1 MIVSDAAFH
10 DSPTY
15 GDRSY
20 WGHSSGEWFVLRS
33 YPGSYIV
40 SYPDCHHVYC
50 SEFVHSCARPTPLLC
65 LCRWPYWQVEKRI
78 GEARKPGPPG
88 DIDDPNAA
96 YDIDEHDGDGI
107 GIGHGAVSQPDVGLG
122 VIVNEAFTR
131 SLGQRCFVHSVA
143 FKGARPG
150 AVFKMGEQGLGYY
163 RDTRGS
169 DCAAAAQTAAA
180 GGKLK
185 AQPVV
190 ITLADLLCLD
200 VEGAVP
206 VRTRQRRLR
215 VRSRVQGRRA
225 MKAPWDGPHDETL
238 AACSRFRGAAL
249 WAFDTFNPN
258 CGNKALD

>member
-33 YPGSYIV
+33 YPGSYTV
-40 SYPDCHHVYC
+40 SYPDCHHMYC

-65 LCRWPYWQVEKRI
+65 LCRGPYWQVEKRI

-150 AVFKMGEQGLGYY
+150 AVFKMGE
-163 RDTRGS
+163 
-169 DCAAAAQTAAA
+169 
-180 GGKLK
+180 
-185 AQPVV
+185 
-190 ITLADLLCLD
+190 
-200 VEGAVP
+200 
-206 VRTRQRRLR
+206 
-215 VRSRVQGRRA
+215 
-225 MKAPWDGPHDETL
+225 
-238 AACSRFRGAAL
+238 
-249 WAFDTFNPN
+249 
-258 CGNKALD
+258 